1 MRYKL
6 LTLGVL
12 ACTVGAFALF
22 GQAAVPQNMNVQGKL
37 TDAAGDPLGPG
48 NFVFT
53 FKIFDMAAGGVEIWP
68 AGPGE
73 VQSVSTDANGTWNAI
88 LGSVIALPP
97 EVFSDTSRWLEFTV
111 DDGVLPPETLTRI
124 KLNMSPYA
132 GRAESSKAADNG
144 VPVGAVID
152 WWRPNATFP
161 VPDGFQIC
169 DGSMVVD
176 PESPL
181 NGLTL
186 PDLRN
191 RFVRGA
197 NVIGDIGL
205 TGGTDSHAH
214 SVDAPITGSNSVNLA
229 HSHSHDHPAHGLSI
243 TSDSHTH
250 FHDHPNTTSTITSA
264 HEARLRSGLDANHFH
279 VSSHGHNVNLIGI
292 SSSTD
297 THAHSGIVDLFNISS
312 SSSLGS
318 HAHSTNIAPF
328 NSASTGNLPSYAT
341 LLKIMR
347 IK

>member
-1 MRYKL
+1 MRYKI
-6 LTLGVL
+6 LGVGIITC
-12 ACTVGAFALF
+12 AVGAFALF
-22 GQAAVPQNMNVQGKL
+22 SQASVPQNMNVQGKL
-37 TDAAGDPLGPG
+37 TDAVGDPLGPG
-48 NFVFT
+48 VFIFT
-53 FKIFDMAAGGVEIWP
+53 FKIFDMAVGGVEIWP

-73 VQSVSTDANGTWNAI
+73 IQSVATDDNGTWNAI

-124 KLNMSPYA
+124 KLNMSPYT

-152 WWRPNATFP
+152 WWRPNAGFP

-181 NGLTL
+181 NGETL

-191 RFVRGA
+191 VFVRGA
-197 NVIGDIGL
+197 NVIGDIGV

-214 SVDAPITGSNSVNLA
+214 SVDAPSTGSNSVNLA
-229 HSHSHDHPAHGLSI
+229 HSHSHDHPSHGLSI
-243 TSDSHTH
+243 NSDSHSH
-250 FHDHPNTTSTITSA
+250 YHDHPIAGSSFIPSHTAKMTGVFDGVHDHVSGHSHATNLSGITST
-264 HEARLRSGLDANHFH
+264 
-279 VSSHGHNVNLIGI
+279 
-292 SSSTD
+292 TD
-297 THAHSGIVDLFNISS
+297 THNHTGGVNLVNISATT
-312 SSSLGS
+312 SLGS
-318 HAHSTNIAPF
+318 HAHNTNIAPF
-328 NSASTGNLPSYAT
+328 NSASTGNLPSYAI